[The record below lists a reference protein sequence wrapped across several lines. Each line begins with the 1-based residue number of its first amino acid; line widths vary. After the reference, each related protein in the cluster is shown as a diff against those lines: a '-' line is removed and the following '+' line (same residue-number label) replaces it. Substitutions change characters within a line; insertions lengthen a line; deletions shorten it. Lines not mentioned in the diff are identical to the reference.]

1 MEMVKNAIGRFVPTD
16 VPGLGTFRPFEG
28 AFAHAGIRA
37 AHCRFEADTVPYGK
51 SKITADIRT
60 AIINSGLKDGMT
72 ISFHHHLRNG
82 DMVLEM
88 VLKEIESLGI
98 RNLTLAPSSLSDSH
112 EFVADY
118 VRNGVVSRI
127 YTSGIRGRIGN
138 LVSRGEMEI
147 PIIVRSH
154 GGRARAIEEG
164 SISID
169 VAFLAASACDEKGN
183 MTGSFGPSAFGSIGY
198 GMQDAKSA
206 RHVVA
211 ITDNLLPFPL
221 VPKIS
226 IHQHLVHQVVVVDSI
241 GDPDKLATG
250 AVRITRSPQQL
261 EIAKNAYEL
270 IKAVGAIRPGFSYQA
285 GAGGVSIA
293 VTQYIRQ
300 HMAEKGIQGSFALG
314 GITSDVVKLLEE
326 GLFKAAYDV
335 QSFDPKMGE
344 SMLRNPTHYEIDPS
358 CYANP
363 INCGCMTHE
372 LDVCVLGA
380 LDLDVDFNVNVLT
393 GHDGYLRGAS
403 GGHCDASA
411 GAKLAIMVAP
421 SFRNGVSSI
430 KKQVQT
436 VVTPGESV
444 DAIVTER
451 GISINP
457 RRQDILEMALKAGL
471 PVKDIEDLRKE
482 IVSLTGEAE
491 PIDFDESKPVALV
504 EYRDGTLIDTVY
516 KVRG

>member
-1 MEMVKNAIGRFVPTD
+1 MKMVKNKLGRLVPTEI
-16 VPGLGTFRPFEG
+16 PGIGMFSPYKGIWAL
-28 AFAHAGIRA
+28 AGEKA
-37 AHCRFEADTVPYGK
+37 GHCGFEADTVPFGK
-51 SKITADIRT
+51 NKVTSDIRT

-82 DMVLEM
+82 DKVLEM
-88 VLKEIESLGI
+88 VLTEIELLGI
-98 RNLTLAPSSLSDSH
+98 KNLTLAPSSLADSH
-112 EFVADY
+112 DFIADY
-118 VRNGVVSRI
+118 VRTGVVSRI

-138 LVSRGEMEI
+138 LVSRGEMGI
-147 PIIVRSH
+147 PVVIRSH

-164 SISID
+164 SITID
-169 VAFLAASACDEKGN
+169 VAFIAASACDDRGN

-198 GMQDAKSA
+198 GMLDARCA
-206 RHVVA
+206 RHVIA

-226 IHQHLVHQVVVVDSI
+226 IHQHLVHQVVLTDSI

-250 AVRITRSPQQL
+250 AVRITKSPQQL
-261 EIAKNAYEL
+261 EIARNAYEL
-270 IKAVGAIRPGFSYQA
+270 IKAVGIIKPGFSYQA

-293 VTQYIRQ
+293 VTQFIRK
-300 HMAEKGIQGSFALG
+300 HMADKGIKGSFALG
-314 GITSDVVKLLEE
+314 GITDDIITLLEE
-326 GLFKAAYDV
+326 GLFAAAYDV
-335 QSFDPKMGE
+335 QSFHPKMGE

-363 INCGCMTHE
+363 MNGGCMTHD

-393 GHDGYLRGAS
+393 GYDGYLRGAS
-403 GGHCDASA
+403 GGHCDAAA

-430 KKQVQT
+430 KKSVQT

-444 DAIVTER
+444 DAVVTER
-451 GISINP
+451 GICINP
-457 RRQDILEMALKAGL
+457 RRQDVLEAALKAGL
-471 PVKDIEDLRKE
+471 PVKDIEDLRNE
-482 IVSLTGEAE
+482 IVSLTGETE
-491 PIDFDESKPVALV
+491 SIDFDETKPVAVV

-516 KVRG
+516 KVRS